1 MLDAVKFWT
10 PLVLLVVAGCASM
23 QSAGDGA
30 ATQPGTEGG
39 MTSIYSFTA
48 HCSIAK
54 QPGGTG
60 SIRILHQQKQ
70 ENLCPTSSPR

>member
-1 MLDAVKFWT
+1 MLDAVKFWM

-23 QSAGDGA
+23 QSAGDGSA
-30 ATQPGTEGG
+30 AQPGTQGS

-60 SIRILHQQKQ
+60 SIRIPHNPKQ
-70 ENLCPTSSPR
+70 ENPCPIS

>member
-1 MLDAVKFWT
+1 MLNAVKFWT
-10 PLVLLVVAGCASM
+10 PLFLLVVAGCASM

-30 ATQPGTEGG
+30 AAQPGTDGS

-48 HCSIAK
+48 HCPIAN

-60 SIRILHQQKQ
+60 SIRIPHQQKQ
-70 ENLCPTSSPR
+70 ETPCPIS